1 MNVRKNETEEK
12 WGKTEIEWG
21 WERERSRRENTS
33 LFAKVLLYYV
43 KKEITHFEAP
53 MKDEENVGNTY

>member
-1 MNVRKNETEEK
+1 MKQKKNEARQRQS
-12 WGKTEIEWG
+12 GD
-21 WERERSRRENTS
+21 ERERSRRENTS